1 MKNFAVI
8 GVGGYVAPRH
18 LRAIKETGNRVL
30 AALDPSDSVGV
41 IDSYF
46 PDSSFFTEFERF
58 DRHLYKLRKSDDKID
73 FITICSP
80 NYLHDAHIRFGLRS
94 DCEVICE
101 KPLVIN
107 PWNLDGIEE
116 LERETG
122 RRMNAILQ
130 LRVHPSV
137 IALRKKVAGLD
148 NSASKAEIELTYITP
163 RGKWYDISWKGQEE
177 KSGGV
182 VTNIGVHFFDMLG
195 WVFGDLERVELH
207 HRARHSAAGMLEY
220 KNAVVKWYL
229 STDGNDLDLLGRDR
243 TPFRSLTIDG
253 VEFDFS
259 GGFNDLH
266 TLSYQEILEGRGFGV
281 ADSRQSIETV
291 YKIRGCD
298 PVKSDYAH
306 NLVSQVSKN

>member
-18 LRAIKETGNRVL
+18 LKAIKETGNRVL
-30 AALDPSDSVGV
+30 AAMDPSDSVGI

-46 PDSSFFTEFERF
+46 PDSAFFTEFERF
-58 DRHLYKLRKSDDKID
+58 DRHLYKLRKSKDKID
-73 FITICSP
+73 YISICSP

-94 DCEVICE
+94 ECDVICE

-116 LERETG
+116 LELETG

-137 IALRKKVAGLD
+137 IALKKKVSRAGQT
-148 NSASKAEIELTYITP
+148 AVKAEIDLTYITP

-195 WVFGDLERVELH
+195 WVFGDLDRVELH
-207 HRARHSAAGMLEY
+207 YRSTNSAAGLLEY
-220 KNAVVKWYL
+220 KNAIVRWYL
-229 STDGNDLDLLGRDR
+229 STNGNDLDLLGRDR
-243 TPFRSLTIDG
+243 IPFRSLTIDG
-253 VEFDFS
+253 EEFDFS

-266 TLSYQEILEGRGFGV
+266 TLSYQEILKGRGFGV
-281 ADSRQSIETV
+281 SDSRQSIETV
-291 YKIRGCD
+291 YKIRSSEAKD
-298 PVKSDYAH
+298 SEDSHPLLHKITRP
-306 NLVSQVSKN
+306 